1 MAGHDKNINKA
12 YRADQ
17 SVNICLVLNR
27 LRDLTVQPAR
37 LFLATK
43 TSTFQTVIARPDNTL
58 HDLVE
63 VELFQIGILNKR
75 YYVLWEVPFDI
86 QRYVLGEILYISIHR
101 HDHFKFFIGGFSN
114 QKEKQILLE

>member
-1 MAGHDKNINKA
+1 MAGHDKNVNKT

-17 SVNICLVLNR
+17 SVNICLVLSR

-63 VELFQIGILNKR
+63 IELSSLFACDDKN
-75 YYVLWEVPFDI
+75 PM
-86 QRYVLGEILYISIHR
+86 
-101 HDHFKFFIGGFSN
+101 FFF
-114 QKEKQILLE
+114 

>member
-1 MAGHDKNINKA
+1 MVGHDKNMNKA

-17 SVNICLVLNR
+17 SVNICLVLSR

-58 HDLVE
+58 HNLVE
-63 VELFQIGILNKR
+63 VELFQIGILNKH
-75 YYVLWEVPFDI
+75 YYELWEVPFGI
-86 QRYVLGEILYISIHR
+86 QRYVKVAEDS
-101 HDHFKFFIGGFSN
+101 
-114 QKEKQILLE
+114 

>member
-1 MAGHDKNINKA
+1 MAGHDKNVNKA

-27 LRDLTVQPAR
+27 LLDLTVQPAR

-43 TSTFQTVIARPDNTL
+43 TSTFQTVIVRADNTL

-63 VELFQIGILNKR
+63 IELSSLKFAYDDKNPMFFILGGGLLILNHKSQTNN
-75 YYVLWEVPFDI
+75 F
-86 QRYVLGEILYISIHR
+86 
-101 HDHFKFFIGGFSN
+101 
-114 QKEKQILLE
+114 

>member
-1 MAGHDKNINKA
+1 MAGHDKNVNKT

-17 SVNICLVLNR
+17 SVNICLVLSR

-63 VELFQIGILNKR
+63 IELSSLFACDDKN
-75 YYVLWEVPFDI
+75 PM
-86 QRYVLGEILYISIHR
+86 
-101 HDHFKFFIGGFSN
+101 FFILGGDGLFIMNHKS
-114 QKEKQILLE
+114 